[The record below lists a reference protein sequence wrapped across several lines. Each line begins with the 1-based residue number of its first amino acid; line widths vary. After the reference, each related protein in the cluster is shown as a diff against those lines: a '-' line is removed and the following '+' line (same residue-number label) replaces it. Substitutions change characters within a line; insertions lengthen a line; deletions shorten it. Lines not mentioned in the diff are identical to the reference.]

1 MKLKTVWKRCEKPK
15 LQGKVFLLNRLKE
28 KEEKIL
34 QVIDSLRANSSKSA
48 IILVE
53 GKKDEN
59 ALRALGV
66 EGKIVTVKTGGKSF
80 SDVFLLLEKAGVSE
94 AVLLLDFDR
103 RGFEGTEKLKQGL
116 ERTKIKP
123 NLEFWHALSGLV
135 GRDVQCIE
143 SLPSYL
149 ESLKNKIGNS

>member
-1 MKLKTVWKRCEKPK
+1 MKLKIVWKRFEKPK
-15 LQGKVFLLNRLKE
+15 LQGKIFLLNRLKE
-28 KEEKIL
+28 KQEKIL
-34 QVIDSLRANSSKSA
+34 QVIDALRANSSKNV

-59 ALRALGV
+59 ALRALDI

-80 SDVFLLLEKAGVSE
+80 SDVLFLIEKADVSE

-103 RGFEGTEKLKQGL
+103 RGFEGTRKLKQVL
-116 ERTKIKP
+116 ERTKIRP
-123 NLEFWHALSGLV
+123 NLEFWQALRGLA
-135 GRDVQCIE
+135 GRDIQCIE
-143 SLPSYL
+143 SLPNYL